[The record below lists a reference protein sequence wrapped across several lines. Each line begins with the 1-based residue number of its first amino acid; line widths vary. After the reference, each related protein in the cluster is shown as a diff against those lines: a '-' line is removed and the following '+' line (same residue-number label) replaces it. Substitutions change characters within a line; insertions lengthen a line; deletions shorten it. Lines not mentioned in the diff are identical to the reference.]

1 MNGIVP
7 AQVLNPQL
15 MTPQHM
21 QNVMQLIA
29 KATEIQKIQAKLN
42 TLMNQNKVDILDIN
56 KQLFIKI
63 CQFFRDLD

>member
-15 MTPQHM
+15 MTPQHV

-29 KATEIQKIQAKLN
+29 KSTEIQKIQAKLN
-42 TLMNQNKVDILDIN
+42 TLMNQNKVTCDIVFN
-56 KQLFIKI
+56 
-63 CQFFRDLD
+63 